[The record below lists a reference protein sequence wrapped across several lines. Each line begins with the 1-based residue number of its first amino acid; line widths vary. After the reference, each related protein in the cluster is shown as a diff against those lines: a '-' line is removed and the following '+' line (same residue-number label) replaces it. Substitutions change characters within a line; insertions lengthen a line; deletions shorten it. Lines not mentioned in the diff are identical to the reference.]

1 MTDSHP
7 IEVALENQ
15 LMSQGVYVT
24 DFDTSDEEYDR
35 LEYEVVYDSAAVTP
49 HEVGIVVRTTLKLD
63 DERDDWELGGLE
75 VVSRST
81 DGERRG
87 SWHVEPQ
94 WVQNLH
100 ETITESGFSQLVLDT
115 ISDDSDE
122 N

>member
-24 DFDTSDEEYDR
+24 DFETGDDEYDR
-35 LEYEVVYDSAAVTP
+35 LEYEVVYDTATVTP
-49 HEVGIVVRTTLKLD
+49 HEVGTVVRTALKLD
-63 DERDDWELGGLE
+63 EERDDWELGGLE

-81 DGERRG
+81 DGNRRG
-87 SWHVEPQ
+87 TWRIDPQ
-94 WVQNLH
+94 WVKELH
-100 ETITESGFSQLVLDT
+100 ETISESGFSQLVLDT
-115 ISDDSDE
+115 ISHDSGG